1 MYRLI
6 LYLCNLKWKNER
18 KLVMIMMY
26 EQYSQEV
33 SEILSYSRE
42 EALRLRNDFIGP
54 AHLLLGIIRA
64 GQGRAVNVLN
74 ILSVDLQTMKCE
86 LEKELCD
93 QWSPLSVD
101 DELELN
107 EEASRLLRLSV
118 LEARLYRSDKVY
130 TEHVLLAILKGKD
143 NMAAKI
149 LEGTG
154 AKVICAFCN
163 ISNSHLANIPEE
175 IDCDCLIAG
184 DDNDAKATAA
194 EIIDKIPGIK
204 TIDCGIL
211 EKSRIIEKITPLLI
225 GLNIKYKSHYGGL
238 RITGIPALDKD

>member
-1 MYRLI
+1 MEGSAA
-6 LYLCNLKWKNER
+6 ER
-18 KLVMIMMY
+18 
-26 EQYSQEV
+26 
-33 SEILSYSRE
+33 
-42 EALRLRNDFIGP
+42 
-54 AHLLLGIIRA
+54 
-64 GQGRAVNVLN
+64 
-74 ILSVDLQTMKCE
+74 T
-86 LEKELCD
+86 
-93 QWSPLSVD
+93 
-101 DELELN
+101 
-107 EEASRLLRLSV
+107 AS
-118 LEARLYRSDKVY
+118 
-130 TEHVLLAILKGKD
+130 
-143 NMAAKI
+143 I

-163 ISNSHLANIPEE
+163 ISNSHLSNIPEE

-211 EKSRIIEKITPLLI
+211 EKARIIEKITPLLI